1 MKQLNS
7 LLYTFIF
14 LVTIL
19 TSACVPQALP
29 ASVPTSSVLEGTQVA
44 TPGSIGI
51 DKTPTVQS
59 SPTDTQI
66 PPSETPQV
74 TVSSTSTSSPTET
87 PTQTPIPNLE
97 IIYAVTNESNGA
109 FYSEVWIFDI
119 FTGQKELVFSTSPGS
134 GIPASSVKWHPVDKN
149 VIYYVLVEGEQDFS
163 WALWKYDMQQE
174 QAERV
179 SEHFPM
185 AIGTLTLWSS
195 WSLDGNWVRIYTE
208 DRSKAV
214 DVPGKVS
221 YTFIN
226 IETGIATV
234 IEQLSSA
241 WSPLISN
248 EIISFESG
256 LGYAEYHMVLRDL
269 QTSNIIQ
276 EVDAEPITSQ
286 IKNDAYNNNVNLSW
300 LYPGD
305 FLIVSMD
312 KGNESTLFS
321 YNFQSNTWNR
331 LQEISYAS
339 VELISSPRG
348 EWLAILDKFRQ
359 ISVLN
364 QNELT
369 QPQQH
374 LLSGS
379 VLNFETWIEN
389 PERMIVSSENKL
401 WLIDP
406 MFPQQKIE
414 LIDLGTLELKPGHNI
429 DIRESK

>member
-1 MKQLNS
+1 MKQLYF

-19 TSACVPQALP
+19 ASACVPQTLP
-29 ASVPTSSVLEGTQVA
+29 ASVPTSSVLERTQVA
-44 TPGSIGI
+44 TPDSIGI

-59 SPTDTQI
+59 SPTETQI

-74 TVSSTSTSSPTET
+74 TVPPTSTSSPTET
-87 PTQTPIPNLE
+87 PTQIPIPNLE
-97 IIYAVTNESNGA
+97 IVYAVINESNGA
-109 FYSEVWIFDI
+109 FYSDVWVFDI
-119 FTGQKELVFSTSPGS
+119 FTGQKELVFSTRPGS

-149 VIYYVLVEGEQDFS
+149 AIYYVLVEGEQDFS

-174 QAERV
+174 QAERI
-179 SEHFPM
+179 SERFPM

-208 DRSKAV
+208 DRSEAV

-226 IETGIATV
+226 IETGVATV

-241 WSPLISN
+241 WSPLQSN

-256 LGYAEYHMVLRDL
+256 LGYAEYHMILRDL

-276 EVDAEPITSQ
+276 EVDAESIASQ

-305 FLIVSMD
+305 FLVVSMD
-312 KGNESTLFS
+312 KGNESTLLL
-321 YNFQSNTWNR
+321 YNFQSNTWDR
-331 LQEISYAS
+331 LQEINYAS
-339 VELISSPRG
+339 VELISSPSG
-348 EWLAILDKFRQ
+348 EWLAILDKFKQ

-369 QPQQH
+369 QPLQH
-374 LLSGS
+374 LISGS
-379 VLNFETWIEN
+379 VLDFETWIEN
-389 PERMIVSSENKL
+389 PERMIVSSDNKL

-414 LIDLGTLELKPGHNI
+414 LVDLGILELKPGHNI